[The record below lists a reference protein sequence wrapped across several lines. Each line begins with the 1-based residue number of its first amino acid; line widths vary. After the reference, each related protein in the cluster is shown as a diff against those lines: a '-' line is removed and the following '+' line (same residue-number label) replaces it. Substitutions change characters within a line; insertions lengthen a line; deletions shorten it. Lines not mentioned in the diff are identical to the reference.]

1 MVGTEMKVTLKLLGA
16 LLLFLI
22 LSSQKSLSSYDNI
35 GIIYINRDNTYSL
48 VFKPIDISCDIWWE
62 QNLVISEREN
72 PQEHENVYQHTIAGN
87 EVIGHI
93 CNPTLTD

>member
-1 MVGTEMKVTLKLLGA
+1 MGA

-22 LSSQKSLSSYDNI
+22 LSSQKSLSYDNI
-35 GIIYINRDNTYSL
+35 GIIYINGDGSYTL
-48 VFKPIDISCDIWWE
+48 IVKPIDTSCSVWWE
-62 QNLVISEREN
+62 ENLVITDREN
-72 PQEHENVYQHTIAGN
+72 HQQGQNMYKHTIAGN

>member
-1 MVGTEMKVTLKLLGA
+1 MGA

-22 LSSQKSLSSYDNI
+22 LSSQKSLSYDNI
-35 GIIYINRDNTYSL
+35 GIIYINGDGSYTL
-48 VFKPIDISCDIWWE
+48 VVKPIDTSCSAWWE
-62 QNLVISEREN
+62 ENLVISDREN
-72 PQEHENVYQHTIAGN
+72 HEEWQNIFKHTIAGE

>member
-1 MVGTEMKVTLKLLGA
+1 MGV

-35 GIIYINRDNTYSL
+35 GIIYINGDGSYTL
-48 VFKPIDISCDIWWE
+48 VVKPINTTCDIWWE
-62 QNLVISEREN
+62 ENLVITEREN
-72 PQEHENVYQHTIAGN
+72 PKEYENLYQHTIAG
-87 EVIGHI
+87 EAVIGHI